1 MRSAF
6 LIASTTFRELIREKM
21 FIIIFFLAITLLVF
35 SVALSNLSIWEFQ
48 RILSDFSLASMEIAG
63 LGIAL
68 FSGSFMIF
76 KEIEKQT
83 CLLLL
88 SKPISRREFI
98 IGKFLGLSGLILLTL
113 FALTCLLNLILMEPE
128 FIANSFIIM
137 LNIYLKILVVLALVF
152 LLSVYIR
159 PVISL
164 LFGLSFYLYGHG
176 INSVEFLIKKTKDE
190 NLIAIQR
197 LLEAVSPQFF
207 RFNWKNYYLLK
218 SSPDVND
225 ILIMTGYF
233 LIWILFLMTLAVR
246 GFNKRDIVINN

>member
-1 MRSAF
+1 MRAVYT
-6 LIASTTFRELIREKM
+6 IAQTTFRELIREKM
-21 FIIIFFLAITLLVF
+21 FIIIFFLAVGLFLF
-35 SVALSNLSIWEFQ
+35 SIALSNLSIWEFQ
-48 RILSDFSLASMEIAG
+48 RILSDFSLSSMELAA

-88 SKPISRREFI
+88 SKPISRMEFI
-98 IGKFLGLSGLILLTL
+98 IGKFLGLSALILLTL
-113 FALTCLLNLILMEPE
+113 VALTALLNLILWDTE
-128 FIANSFIIM
+128 FIGNSILI
-137 LNIYLKILVVLALVF
+137 LVNIYFKILVVLSLVF

-176 INSVEFLIKKTKDE
+176 INSVEFLIKKTRDE
-190 NLIAIQR
+190 NLIALQR
-197 LLEAVSPQFF
+197 VLEVLSPQFF
-207 RFNWKNYYLLK
+207 RFNWKNYYVLK
-218 SSPDVND
+218 AAPDLNEFFV
-225 ILIMTGYF
+225 MMAYF
-233 LIWILFLMTLAVR
+233 TIWIVFLMGLAVR

>member
-1 MRSAF
+1 MKSI
-6 LIASTTFRELIREKM
+6 LTIAQTTFRELIREKM
-21 FIIIFFLAITLLVF
+21 FIIIFFLAIALLLF

-88 SKPISRREFI
+88 SKPISRSEFI
-98 IGKFLGLSGLILLTL
+98 VGKFVGLSALILLTL
-113 FALTCLLNLILMEPE
+113 VALTALLNLILLEP
-128 FIANSFIIM
+128 SFIGNSIVIM
-137 LNIYLKILVVLALVF
+137 VNIYLKVLVVLALVF

-164 LFGLSFYLYGHG
+164 LFGLSFYFYGHG
-176 INSVEFLIKKTKDE
+176 INSVEFLIKKTRDE
-190 NLIAIQR
+190 NLIALQKI
-197 LLEAVSPQFF
+197 LEAVSPQFF
-207 RFNWKNYYLLK
+207 RFNWKNYYFLK
-218 SSPDVND
+218 DAPDLND
-225 ILIMTGYF
+225 VGVMIGYF
-233 LIWILFLMTLAVR
+233 LVWIIFLMVLAVR
-246 GFNKRDIVINN
+246 GFNKRDIVINS

>member
-1 MRSAF
+1 MRAS
-6 LIASTTFRELIREKM
+6 LVIAQTTFRELIREKM
-21 FIIIFFLAITLLVF
+21 FIVIFFLAIALLML

-68 FSGSFMIF
+68 FSGAFMIF

-98 IGKFLGLSGLILLTL
+98 VGKFLGLSALILLTL
-113 FALTCLLNLILMEPE
+113 VVLTCLLNLILLETE
-128 FIANSFIIM
+128 FIANSFIIL
-137 LNIYLKILVVLALVF
+137 LNIYLKILVVLSLVF

-190 NLIAIQR
+190 NLIAVQR

-207 RFNWKNYYLLK
+207 RFNWKNYYFLK

-225 ILIMTGYF
+225 ILIMSGYF
-233 LIWILFLMTLAVR
+233 LVWILFLMALAIR
-246 GFNKRDIVINN
+246 GFNRRDIVINS

>member
-1 MRSAF
+1 MRSIF
-6 LIASTTFRELIREKM
+6 IIAQTTFRELIREKM
-21 FIIIFFLAITLLVF
+21 FIIIFFLALALLLL

-48 RILSDFSLASMEIAG
+48 RILSDFSLASMEIAA

-88 SKPISRREFI
+88 SKPVSRREFL
-98 IGKFLGLSGLILLTL
+98 IGKFLGLSALILLTL
-113 FALTCLLNLILMEPE
+113 VTLTVLLNLILFQSN
-128 FIANSFIIM
+128 FIGNSFII
-137 LNIYLKILVVLALVF
+137 LVNIYLKILVVLSLVF

-164 LFGLSFYLYGHG
+164 LFGLSFYLYSHG

-190 NLIAIQR
+190 NLIALQR
-197 LLEAVSPQFF
+197 ILEAVSPQFF
-207 RFNWKNYYLLK
+207 RFNWKNYYFLK
-218 SSPDVND
+218 TAPEPNDVFV
-225 ILIMTGYF
+225 MAGYF
-233 LIWILFLMTLAVR
+233 LIWILFLMALAVR
-246 GFNKRDIVINN
+246 GFNKRDIVINS